1 MCVSH
6 SYSCYIFRITSLK
19 AGIDMMEISDVTG
32 RRFNSEEA
40 VYFRNLVQSSFYISH
55 GATILDVFADSVGKI
70 VFVFPRN
77 EHDALIKEWM
87 DNKK

>member
-1 MCVSH
+1 MLQH
-6 SYSCYIFRITSLK
+6 
-19 AGIDMMEISDVTG
+19 SDVTG
-32 RRFNSEEA
+32 RDFYDEEA
-40 VYFRNLVQSSFYISH
+40 VYFRNLIQSSFYISH

-87 DNKK
+87 NNKK

>member
-1 MCVSH
+1 M
-6 SYSCYIFRITSLK
+6 
-19 AGIDMMEISDVTG
+19 
-32 RRFNSEEA
+32 
-40 VYFRNLVQSSFYISH
+40 YFRNLVQSSFYISH